1 MGIEGVL
8 GCNERWIKERRLVCG
23 GVEDG
28 DLGWIRD
35 GKRSLQLC

>member
-8 GCNERWIKERRLVCG
+8 GCNERWIKERRLASR

-28 DLGWIRD
+28 DLGWI
-35 GKRSLQLC
+35 

>member
-1 MGIEGVL
+1 MVVDDL
-8 GCNERWIKERRLVCG
+8 GCNEGWKEERRLVCG

-35 GKRSLQLC
+35 GERSLQFC